1 MDMCGVPAMAHWV
14 KNPTAAAGVS
24 VEEEVQSLAR
34 QSGLKG
40 SGIAAAAAQV
50 AAVARIQS
58 QARELP

>member
-1 MDMCGVPAMAHWV
+1 MAHWV